1 MAVARRA
8 PKQAPQHASPESV
21 RLAARTFSRPRN
33 QHEHAA
39 ALRLRPAAAGQLLSR
54 TGGVAGARAAGE
66 LHRRAAGR
74 TVGRAALRRE
84 ELQGAARPERSGPTK
99 PHPGTRPAVCTEASG
114 QTASQS
120 SWPRP
125 AHLYSTRWHGRCL
138 PAHMPHNPFNQ
149 RLPAHPRPH
158 GKTTTPL
165 ALRQGEATEPGPGS
179 TKTIPGSHHVLGP
192 LTCLPISSNPTPAV
206 RASQGLSGRLRVGLG
221 SCKIAHRALLIDSVC
236 ACVDVQVM
244 WFDVMGGELR

>member
-8 PKQAPQHASPESV
+8 PKQAPQHASPEGV
-21 RLAARTFSRPRN
+21 RLAAHTFSRPRN

-165 ALRQGEATEPGPGS
+165 AVIAGRSHCTGARLYQNDTRQPPRVGAP
-179 TKTIPGSHHVLGP
+179 HVLAHLKQPDPCSQSLPGLIRTP
-192 LTCLPISSNPTPAV
+192 TCWVGIVQDCPPGATDRLCV
-206 RASQGLSGRLRVGLG
+206 RVCRCAS
-221 SCKIAHRALLIDSVC
+221 
-236 ACVDVQVM
+236 DVV
-244 WFDVMGGELR
+244 